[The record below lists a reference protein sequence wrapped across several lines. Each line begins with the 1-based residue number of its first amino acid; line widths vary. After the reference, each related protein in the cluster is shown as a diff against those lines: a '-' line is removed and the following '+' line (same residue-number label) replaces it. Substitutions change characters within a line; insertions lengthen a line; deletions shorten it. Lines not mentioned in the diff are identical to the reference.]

1 MAATQRN
8 HPIEALVSCEEA
20 AGEEGQKGQKSGER
34 VLAIILS
41 EQISIH
47 YEIWS

>member
-8 HPIEALVSCEEA
+8 HPIEALISCKEA
-20 AGEEGQKGQKSGER
+20 GGGEEQKGQKSSES
-34 VLAIILS
+34 VLAIALR

-47 YEIWS
+47 YKIQC